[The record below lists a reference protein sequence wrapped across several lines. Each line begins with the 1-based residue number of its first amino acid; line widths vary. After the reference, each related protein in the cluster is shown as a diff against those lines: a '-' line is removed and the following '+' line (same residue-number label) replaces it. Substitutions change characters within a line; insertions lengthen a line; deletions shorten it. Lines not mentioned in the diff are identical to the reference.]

1 MLQKEKN
8 NNYTPIRKT
17 KYNQTKKT
25 TTTRNQQFTV
35 LYGAF
40 NYFSRIFISLLKANK
55 HREKDICIYIWT
67 KSLNPSNFNLE
78 FQYLKTPH
86 E

>member
-1 MLQKEKN
+1 MLEKNN

-17 KYNQTKKT
+17 KVQSNEKT

-40 NYFSRIFISLLKANK
+40 NYFSLSL
-55 HREKDICIYIWT
+55 
-67 KSLNPSNFNLE
+67 SPF
-78 FQYLKTPH
+78 
-86 E
+86 